1 MATANGSWVPALATA
16 ALLLLYEAWA
26 LVAERRR
33 PGALARSAH
42 ASLREE
48 WFAAV
53 SVQAGSEVLAVQT
66 LRNSLMSASMTAS
79 AAVLGLMGSVTLAAP
94 SLRASFAEDAG
105 GMPLFTP
112 RLAMELVLLALLFAS
127 LAASAMAVRYYTH
140 ASFIGGM
147 PVGSPARERWTP
159 AGCAYVRKAGLLY
172 SWSLRNLL
180 LILPVVAF
188 ILHPY
193 AGPVAAAFTLG
204 VLRLFDRAATASGSS
219 SAPPEPGSA

>member
-1 MATANGSWVPALATA
+1 MDTPLASWISALATI
-16 ALLLLYEAWA
+16 ALLLLYEASMMI
-26 LVAERRR
+26 AERRR

-53 SVQAGSEVLAVQT
+53 SAQAGSEVLAVQT

-79 AAVLGLMGSVTLAAP
+79 AAVLGLMGSITLAAP
-94 SLRASFAEDAG
+94 SLRASFASGPG

-127 LAASAMAVRYYTH
+127 LASSAMAVRYYTH

-147 PVGSPARERWTP
+147 PVGSPARETWTP

-172 SWSLRNLL
+172 SWSLKNLL

-193 AGPVAAAFTLG
+193 AGPAAAVLTLA
-204 VLRLFDRAATASGSS
+204 VLRVYDRSRHTPSS
-219 SAPPEPGSA
+219 